1 MLNAVQATEAGGEVT
16 IQASVQTNPGVRA
29 SDSAAAMLTL
39 TVTDSGPGIPP
50 DAQQRVFEPFYS
62 TKSRG
67 TGLGLAIV
75 QRRVVEI
82 GGSVELTSPVD
93 DGRGSRFRLIVP
105 LAAAGEEIRSERK
118 N

>member
-1 MLNAVQATEAGGEVT
+1 MLNAVQATEAGGEVKIRAT
-16 IQASVQTNPGVRA
+16 VRA
-29 SDSAAAMLTL
+29 AAADPRMRATDLAEATLTL

-50 DAQQRVFEPFYS
+50 DVQQRVFEPFYS

-82 GGSVELTSPVD
+82 GGSVELISPVE
-93 DGRGSRFRLIVP
+93 DGHGTRFRLIVP
-105 LAAAGEEIRSERK
+105 LAAVTPRAE
-118 N
+118 